1 MSDTENQWP
10 NGDREPTRP
19 AASRTVL
26 GVLLALL
33 ILAVVVALWALL
45 TGGDDNV
52 ADDNVDVT
60 TAAVPTALPIPTST
74 PAPAAVAP
82 EDAPTPTPTP
92 VPTPLAEGFEACG
105 DDRSPLLS
113 ATYIVDTLSTPL
125 NQRSEPAVGGEL
137 MGTFTPAQSGLVF
150 TGDCVVNL
158 ADGYVWWE
166 INNGTDDVWV
176 ASRFVTPN

>member
-10 NGDREPTRP
+10 NGDGESPRP
-19 AASRTVL
+19 AVSRTVL

-33 ILAVVVALWALL
+33 VLAVVVALWALL

-52 ADDNVDVT
+52 ADDVEVT

-74 PAPAAVAP
+74 PAPTGIP

-92 VPTPLAEGFEACG
+92 VPTALPEGFEACG
-105 DDRSPLLS
+105 DSRAPLLS

-125 NQRSEPAVGGEL
+125 NQRAEPAVDGAL
-137 MGTFTPAQSGLVF
+137 MGTFEPAQSGLVF

-158 ADGYVWWE
+158 SDGYVWWE
-166 INNGTDDVWV
+166 INNGTDDVWI
-176 ASRFVTPN
+176 ASSFVTPN